1 MTTTPG
7 QILERSD
14 QQLLEDLI
22 VDNPD
27 LERLEGL
34 LDQFNIFEAMGA

>member
-27 LERLEGL
+27 LERVEGL

>member
-34 LDQFNIFEAMGA
+34 LDQFNIFEATGA